1 MKISIITLFPEMFE
15 KVFDVSM
22 ISRAKEKGTVEIEI
36 IQLRDFGIGAHKVVD
51 DKPYG
56 GGVGMVLRVDVLD
69 QAIQRTKTKKQ
80 KEMVILLDPKG
91 KKLDQALVEK
101 LSKKNH
107 LILVC
112 GHYEGY
118 DERVR
123 SIVDEE
129 ISIGDFVLSGGE
141 IGAMV
146 LVDSIIRLIPGNL
159 EKEATAL
166 ESFSENNG
174 KRILEH
180 PQYTRPAVYK
190 KKKVPEDLLS
200 GNPKIITAYRE
211 NEALKL
217 TKKRRSDLLLQLVL
231 PLL

>member
-1 MKISIITLFPEMFE
+1 MKISIVTLFPEMFD

-22 ISRAKEKGTVEIEI
+22 ISRAKKKGTVQIEI
-36 IQLRDFGIGAHKVVD
+36 IQLRDFGIGSHKAVD

-69 QAIQRTKTKKQ
+69 QAIQKIKTKTQ
-80 KEMVILLDPKG
+80 GEMVILLDPKG

-101 LSKKNH
+101 LSKRDH

-123 SIVDEE
+123 DIVDEE

-141 IGAMV
+141 IGAMA

-159 EKEATAL
+159 DKEATVL
-166 ESFSENNG
+166 ESFSDNNG

-180 PQYTRPAVYK
+180 PQYTRPAIYK
-190 KKKVPEDLLS
+190 NKKVPEELLS
-200 GNPKIITAYRE
+200 GNPKIINTYRE
-211 NEALKL
+211 NEALKM
-217 TKKRRSDLLLQLVL
+217 TKKRRSDLLK
-231 PLL
+231 

>member
-22 ISRAKEKGTVEIEI
+22 VSRAKEKGTVQIEI
-36 IQLRDFGIGAHKVVD
+36 IQLRDFGIGSHKVVD

-56 GGVGMVLRVDVLD
+56 GGVGMVLRVDILD
-69 QAIQRTKTKKQ
+69 QAIQKTKTKMQ

-91 KKLDQALVEK
+91 KRLDQVLVEK
-101 LSKKNH
+101 LSKKEH

-123 SIVDEE
+123 DIVDEE

-141 IGAMV
+141 IGAMA

-159 EKEATAL
+159 EKEATIN
-166 ESFSENNG
+166 ESFSNNNG
-174 KRILEH
+174 ERILEH
-180 PQYTRPAVYK
+180 PQYTRPAIYK
-190 KKKVPEDLLS
+190 NKKVPEELLS
-200 GNPKIITAYRE
+200 GNPKIINEYRRK
-211 NEALKL
+211 EALSL
-217 TKKRRSDLLLQLVL
+217 TKKRRSDLLK
-231 PLL
+231 

>member
-36 IQLRDFGIGAHKVVD
+36 IQLRNFGIGSHKVVD

-69 QAIQRTKTKKQ
+69 HAIQKAKTKKHD
-80 KEMVILLDPKG
+80 EMVILLDPKG

-101 LSKKNH
+101 LSKKEH
-107 LILVC
+107 LILIC

-123 SIVDEE
+123 NLVDEE
-129 ISIGDFVLSGGE
+129 ISVGDFVLSGGE
-141 IGAMV
+141 IGAMA

-166 ESFSENNG
+166 ESFSDNNG

-190 KKKVPEDLLS
+190 NRKVPEELLS
-200 GNPKIITAYRE
+200 GNPKIINEFRE
-211 NEALKL
+211 KEALSQ
-217 TKKRRSDLLLQLVL
+217 TKKRRPDLLQ
-231 PLL
+231 

>member
-36 IQLRDFGIGAHKVVD
+36 IQLRNFGIGIHKTVD

-69 QAIQRTKTKKQ
+69 QAIQKTKTRTQ

-91 KKLDQALVEK
+91 KRLDQALVEK
-101 LSKKNH
+101 LAKIEH

-141 IGAMV
+141 IGAMT
-146 LVDSIIRLIPGNL
+146 LVDSIIRLLPGNL
-159 EKEATAL
+159 EKAATML
-166 ESFSENNG
+166 ESFSDNNG
-174 KRILEH
+174 ERILEH
-180 PQYTRPAVYK
+180 PQYTRPASYK
-190 KKKVPEDLLS
+190 KRKVPEELLS
-200 GNPKIITAYRE
+200 GNPKIINAYRE
-211 NEALKL
+211 KEALGL
-217 TKKRRSDLLLQLVL
+217 TKKRRPDLLK
-231 PLL
+231 